1 MFKYA
6 HTILQ
11 DPVSVAP
18 WAPHAFEAGELR
30 LQQEGQNHS
39 TVVALH
45 TRPQRLQHTH
55 YSHIS
60 TIECSAIYTA
70 IFSDDY
76 YPHNRNLLICD
87 SLALLD
93 PSQPLMEVKKQSST
107 I

>member
-1 MFKYA
+1 MTASIYSFIYKTKDNFLFYFIFHPSIVYIHVQICK

-11 DPVSVAP
+11 DPVPVAP

-55 YSHIS
+55 
-60 TIECSAIYTA
+60 T
-70 IFSDDY
+70 
-76 YPHNRNLLICD
+76 LLHT
-87 SLALLD
+87 L
-93 PSQPLMEVKKQSST
+93 VR
-107 I
+107 

>member
-1 MFKYA
+1 MFEYA

-60 TIECSAIYTA
+60 VLLSIQQ
-70 IFSDDY
+70 FSVMTTRITGE
-76 YPHNRNLLICD
+76 P
-87 SLALLD
+87 LD
-93 PSQPLMEVKKQSST
+93 L
-107 I
+107 